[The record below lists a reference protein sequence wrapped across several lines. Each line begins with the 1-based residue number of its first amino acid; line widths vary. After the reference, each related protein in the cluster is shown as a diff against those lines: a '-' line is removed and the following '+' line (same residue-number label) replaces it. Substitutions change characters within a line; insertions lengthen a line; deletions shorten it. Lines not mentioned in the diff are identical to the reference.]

1 MPFSHMKVSIAAIV
15 IKLASQEIVEEIMV
29 SPVLV
34 IVTAAHISL
43 GISKTQQLLIIG
55 SEFSTINT
63 NQGETLAQKKSWQYS
78 N

>member
-1 MPFSHMKVSIAAIV
+1 LWLQH
-15 IKLASQEIVEEIMV
+15 KLVWVYQ
-29 SPVLV
+29 
-34 IVTAAHISL
+34 
-43 GISKTQQLLIIG
+43 KTHYLLIIG